1 LPDEWQDFRSC
12 DGMNLVR
19 ATVDVDQGHF
29 PRRTEVFS
37 RAPSKEEAM
46 LRLCRVDLSSLVL
59 TCALLVPTTQ
69 ASAFE
74 LSGAWAS
81 QGDLCNLVFIK
92 KGSEVAFAELS
103 DLYGSGFIIDSGRIR
118 GKAARCT
125 IESRK
130 QDGNN
135 LTISAA
141 CATSIM
147 TQDMKFNVK
156 ILDDDNLSREFEEIP
171 GMSVKYSRCKL

>member
-1 LPDEWQDFRSC
+1 
-12 DGMNLVR
+12 
-19 ATVDVDQGHF
+19 
-29 PRRTEVFS
+29 
-37 RAPSKEEAM
+37 M
-46 LRLCRVDLSSLVL
+46 LRFCRGDLSGLVL

-92 KGSEVAFAELS
+92 KGSEVMFAELS
-103 DLYGSGFIIDSGRIR
+103 DLYGSGFIIDSSRIR

-125 IESRK
+125 IESKK
-130 QDGNN
+130 QDGNS

-147 TQDMKFNVK
+147 NQNMKFNVK

>member
-1 LPDEWQDFRSC
+1 
-12 DGMNLVR
+12 
-19 ATVDVDQGHF
+19 
-29 PRRTEVFS
+29 
-37 RAPSKEEAM
+37 M
-46 LRLCRVDLSSLVL
+46 LRFCRVDLSGLVL

-74 LSGAWAS
+74 LSGAWSS

-92 KGSEVAFAELS
+92 KGSEVMFTELS
-103 DLYGSGFIIDSGRIR
+103 DLYGSGFVIDGNRIM

-125 IESRK
+125 IESKK
-130 QDGNN
+130 QDGNS

-147 TQDMKFNVK
+147 NQNMKFNVK
-156 ILDDDNLSREFEEIP
+156 FLDEDNLSREFEEIP
-171 GMSVKYSRCKL
+171 GMSVKYSRCKLQ